1 MNTRVI
7 GTVGK
12 IGSGK
17 DEVLKYLRDRYGIPF
32 ISTGDI
38 VRGIA
43 KEEGREPTREN
54 LEEISERY
62 FRKLGKGCFVKMA
75 ADEIVRRKWKFAGLS
90 GIRTPADVRILKERF
105 GDGFTLIR
113 VEVTNPRQRFQR
125 LKLRHEGRDA
135 ATYDAFL
142 EQDRNEEEVFKVSKA
157 GAMADYMVRNDGSL
171 ADLHRRIGAL
181 IRTRKLIVR

>member
-1 MNTRVI
+1 MNIRVI

-32 ISTGDI
+32 IATGDI

-43 KEEGREPTREN
+43 KDEGKEPTREN
-54 LEEISERY
+54 LEEISQRY
-62 FRKLGKGCFVKMA
+62 FRKLGKGCFVRMA
-75 ADEIVRRKWKFAGLS
+75 AEEITRRKWKIAGIS
-90 GIRTPADVRILKERF
+90 GVRAPADVRILKEHF
-105 GDGFTLIR
+105 DASFTLIR
-113 VEVTNPRQRFQR
+113 IEVTNPRQRFLR

-142 EQDRNEEEVFKVSKA
+142 DQDKNEEEVFKVSKA
-157 GAMADYMVRNDGSL
+157 GAMADYMIKNDGSL

-181 IRTRKLIVR
+181 VRTGSLIVR